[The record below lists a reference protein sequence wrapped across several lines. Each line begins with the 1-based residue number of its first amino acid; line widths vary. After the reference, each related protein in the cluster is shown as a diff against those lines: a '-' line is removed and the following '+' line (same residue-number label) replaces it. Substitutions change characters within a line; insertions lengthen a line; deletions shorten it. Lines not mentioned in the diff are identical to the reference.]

1 MDENATI
8 NLIFE
13 ALNLSCVTL
22 LIKKSISLVLHNS
35 NTVDKIDIIATNI
48 ALKPKLI
55 NSYDT
60 ISLDFSN
67 TKKETANEIAEQNP

>member
-55 NSYDT
+55 NPYDT

-67 TKKETANEIAEQNP
+67 TKKETANDIAEQNP